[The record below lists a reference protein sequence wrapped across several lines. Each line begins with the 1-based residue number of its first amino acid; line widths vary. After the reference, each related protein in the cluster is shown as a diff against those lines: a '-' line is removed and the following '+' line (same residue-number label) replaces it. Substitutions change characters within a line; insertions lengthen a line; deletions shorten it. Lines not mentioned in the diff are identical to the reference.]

1 MIIKGFHLQAF
12 GPFTETS
19 LEFSGFLP
27 GLHVVY
33 GPNESGKSSTLRA
46 LKAWLFG
53 FPERTG
59 DNFLHTNDR
68 LLVSG
73 TLVHSY
79 GEELTFCRRKKRK
92 GSVLDSEGN
101 VLDEALIRGW
111 LQGLDRETFEALFGL
126 DHAGLIQG
134 GTAIL
139 QEKGSAGTTL
149 FSAGT
154 GIASVERILN
164 ELKEESKDIFKPQ
177 GSKPELNTALKR
189 YKELKKEINQVG
201 LSSHAWKEQ
210 ERALRQ
216 AEKDLEKIRSRK
228 KEVQEEEQ
236 RLKRLQQALGPL
248 ARLRE
253 AKAQLDSLGSVP
265 WLPDDFAARRRDN
278 QELLRQAE
286 KTLSMAHK
294 RLAEIQTRKEAIEIN
309 TELLDQA
316 DTISDLHQRLGAYR
330 KGMHD
335 RRKLEE
341 TRLEEQAAAAAII
354 RRIRPDLEPGQ
365 DDVLHDLL
373 SQRREILAHG
383 HKLDV
388 VSKEQR
394 DSAQAVQSIQEE
406 LKTKRD
412 ELEALPA
419 DRDYAALGQAIDEAA
434 LLGDVDTALDKHM
447 AQAARDQD
455 AFSAGLRQLGL
466 WQGSPEEILRLPLP
480 LESAVRQFKKEW
492 EALEHEGRNVAHK
505 KAELKK
511 TMDGL
516 HKEMQTQELAGDVP
530 SEEDLKAQRAWREK
544 GWALIRR
551 KWIEG
556 RDVQA
561 EAREY
566 ATDLALDQAYEH
578 AVYAADYTADR
589 LRWESSRVHEKA
601 RLEAE
606 QELAKGQWEELE
618 ETEADLSV
626 KWEELQLR
634 WRQAWAAS
642 GIDPAPP
649 EVMSDWQG
657 RVSQWRVTARQIVDN
672 TAAILEL
679 QEKRS
684 AARQALEKALAD
696 FGKAAPA
703 GQTLA
708 PVLKKAQKTREDI
721 ERTAHERIT
730 LHKTIRRLE
739 RDLEQANKRAYD
751 ADQALTAWQKKWGG
765 YMSQLGLPESES
777 PEGVADFFEDLDAC
791 LKHLQKAAGYGQR
804 IQGIDQDGQDLTK
817 EVHILLQRVAP
828 ELTHLPVD
836 QAVESVKGLLDRAQ
850 SNKTT
855 LENYQESI
863 VKTED
868 EIQAAKADR
877 EHARTQLSELCS
889 LAGCREHDELEAVE
903 KKWLWQQE
911 LRNKVA
917 AEKASLQEIA
927 PAHSLE
933 DLMAEVEAIDPDS
946 LTVKLQ
952 EVAEEL
958 SSLEERFEDQS
969 RTVGELKKSFQDMDG
984 RDEAARKAEQ
994 AEEVLALI
1002 RRQAERFTRL
1012 RLAATVLEEA
1022 IERYRAENQDPVLAL
1037 AGEYFREVTMD
1048 SFHGLRTDL
1057 DDKGE
1062 QVIVGLR
1069 PDNARVGVEGMSDGT
1084 RDQLYLSL
1092 RLASLEHR
1100 LEKSEPMPFIVDDI
1114 LVNFDEERARAALKA
1129 MARLGEKNQV
1139 LVFSHHRQVA
1149 DAVRELNL
1157 GQVHGLG

>member
-12 GPFTETS
+12 GPFTETG
-19 LEFSGFLP
+19 LDFSGFLP

-59 DNFLHTNDR
+59 DNFVHTNDR

-73 TLVHSY
+73 ILVHSH
-79 GEELTFCRRKKRK
+79 GEELTFSRRKKRK
-92 GSVLDSEGN
+92 GSVLDPEGN
-101 VLDEALIRGW
+101 VLDEGRIRAW
-111 LQGLDRETFEALFGL
+111 LQGLDRDTFEALFGL

-134 GTAIL
+134 GTAIM

-164 ELKEESKDIFKPQ
+164 ELNEESKGIFKPQ
-177 GSKPELNTALKR
+177 GSKPELNAALKR
-189 YKELKKEINQVG
+189 YKELKKEINQAA
-201 LSSHAWKEQ
+201 LSSHTWKEQ
-210 ERALRQ
+210 ERTLRQ
-216 AEKDLEKIRSRK
+216 AEKDLEKVRSRK

-236 RLKRLQQALGPL
+236 RLKRQQQALGPL

-253 AKAQLDSLGSVP
+253 AQAQLDSLGPVP
-265 WLPDDFAARRRDN
+265 WLPDDFAARRREN

-286 KTLSMAHK
+286 KTLSMANK
-294 RLAEIQTRKEAIEIN
+294 RWAEIQTRKEAIEVN

-316 DTISDLHQRLGAYR
+316 DTISGLHQRLGAYR
-330 KGMHD
+330 KGMQD

-341 TRLEEQAAAAAII
+341 TRLEKQAAAAAIL

-365 DDVLHDLL
+365 DDVLHDLFSL
-373 SQRREILAHG
+373 RREILAHG
-383 HKLDV
+383 RKLDV
-388 VSKEQR
+388 FSKEQR
-394 DSAQAVQSIQEE
+394 DSVQAVQSIQEE

-419 DRDYAALGQAIDEAA
+419 DRDHAALGQAIDEAV
-434 LLGDVDTALDKHM
+434 LLGDVDTTLDKHM
-447 AQAARDQD
+447 AQAARDND
-455 AFSAGLRQLGL
+455 AFSAGLHQLGL
-466 WQGSPEEILRLPLP
+466 WKGSPEELLSLPLP

-492 EALEHEGRNVAHK
+492 ESLEHEGRDVAHK
-505 KAELKK
+505 KAEVKK
-511 TMDGL
+511 TLDGL

-530 SEEDLKAQRAWREK
+530 SEEDLKVQRAWREK
-544 GWALIRR
+544 GWSLIRR

-556 RDVQA
+556 RDV
-561 EAREY
+561 ELETREY
-566 ATDLALDQAYEH
+566 AADLALDQAYEH
-578 AVYAADYTADR
+578 AVYTADHTADR

-606 QELAKGQWEELE
+606 LALAQGQWEELE
-618 ETEADLSV
+618 RAEAGLSV
-626 KWEELQLR
+626 KWQKLQAR
-634 WRQAWAAS
+634 WRQAWEAS
-642 GIDPAPP
+642 RIEPDTP

-657 RVSQWRVTARQIVDN
+657 RISQWRVTARQIVDN
-672 TAAILEL
+672 AAAISEL
-679 QEKRS
+679 QGKRA

-696 FGKAAPA
+696 FGAAPPS
-703 GQTLA
+703 GQILA

-721 ERTAHERIT
+721 ERTAHERTT

-739 RDLEQANKRAYD
+739 RDLEQAKKRAYD
-751 ADQALTAWQKKWGG
+751 ADQALTAWQERWGG
-765 YMSQLGLPESES
+765 YMSRLGLPESES

-791 LKHLQKAAGYGQR
+791 LKHLQNAAEYRQR
-804 IQGIDQDGQDLTK
+804 IQGIDQDGSELTK
-817 EVHILLQRVAP
+817 DVHILLQRVAP
-828 ELTHLPVD
+828 ELSNLPVD
-836 QAVESVKGLLDRAQ
+836 QAVENLNGLLDRAQ
-850 SNKTT
+850 ANKTT

-877 EHARTQLSELCS
+877 EHARSQLSELCS

-911 LRNKVA
+911 LQNKVA

-927 PAHSLE
+927 PAHSLQ
-933 DLMAEVEAIDPDS
+933 DLMTEVESIDPDS
-946 LTVKLQ
+946 LVVKLQ
-952 EVAEEL
+952 EVDEEL
-958 SSLEERFEDQS
+958 DSLEERFEDQS
-969 RTVGELKKSFQDMDG
+969 RNVGELKKAFRDMDG

-994 AEEVLALI
+994 AEEVLAVI

-1012 RLAATVLEEA
+1012 RLAGTVMEEA

-1037 AGEYFREVTMD
+1037 AARYFRELTLE
-1048 SFHGLRTDL
+1048 SFQGLRTDL
-1057 DDKGE
+1057 DDRGE

-1069 PDNARVGVEGMSDGT
+1069 EDGNRVQVEGMSDGT
-1084 RDQLYLSL
+1084 RDQLYLAL

-1114 LVNFDEERARAALKA
+1114 LVNFDEERVRAALQA

-1139 LVFSHHRQVA
+1139 LLFSHHRQVA
-1149 DAVRELNL
+1149 DVVRELNL
-1157 GQVHGLG
+1157 GQVHELG